1 MTSPSSQDILAIS
14 STMCRRS
21 ATASATVAS
30 PRRAAAYTRSASAGS
45 SGSVRTSSW
54 LWSADVAPCSMK

>member
-14 STMCRRS
+14 SSMLRRN
-21 ATASATVAS
+21 
-30 PRRAAAYTRSASAGS
+30 AAASSRVTSPLSAMRKIRLAWACP

-54 LWSADVAPCSMK
+54 LWSADVAPWAMK